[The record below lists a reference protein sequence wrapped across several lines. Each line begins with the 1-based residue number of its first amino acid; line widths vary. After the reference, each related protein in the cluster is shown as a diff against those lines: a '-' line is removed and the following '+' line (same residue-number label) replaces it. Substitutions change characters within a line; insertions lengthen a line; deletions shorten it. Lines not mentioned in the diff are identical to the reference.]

1 MLNSPAAAPAKRL
14 VELRAVRLL
23 RRCADPIVEKLGILA
38 DENAPFLRLHA
49 IQDDGCCIRS
59 SRGRAFS
66 PTLFQFHDT
75 CPDLIV
81 GIADDV
87 DTLCRKQFARGEYVD
102 RRLAALQ
109 NFP

>member
-1 MLNSPAAAPAKRL
+1 MLNSPAAAPAKIL

-23 RRCADPIVEKLGILA
+23 KRCADPIVEKLGILA
-38 DENAPFLRLHA
+38 DENAPLLGLHG
-49 IQDDGCCIRS
+49 IEDDGCRLRRS
-59 SRGRAFS
+59 RRRTFS

-102 RRLAALQ
+102 RRLAA
-109 NFP
+109 